1 MALLRPM
8 APAPGEVR
16 VTLVKA
22 AALLAFIVAG
32 DVWATHQFGLDL
44 TQLLA
49 VGGVVTLVS
58 TSVLPF
64 AKAILSAD
72 EQKAAVRRLRN
83 AGRVVLWTPLLVFLY
98 VGGGIV
104 ALTVSSVT
112 VTGEGSDR
120 ADSVSIA
127 YLDRPS
133 HMRSQL
139 LYPDS
144 TIRFPAVTTPL
155 GRRVRVAAPGFIAA
169 SFTVYPLTGLTVSLG
184 SDLPVAPSILFR
196 PEAQGLLALRNK
208 GRFRAWTLPRT
219 DPAAVLAETSGV
231 VSSFLVGEPRALPAG
246 LLETWKLELGC
257 DTTGFKNNILFAW
270 ARPTPLGQRAGSP
283 GPGTRLHAEIVAR
296 SGAIVAQSEVQ
307 LGADRLIDIPVLDL
321 TPDATSCR

>member
-1 MALLRPM
+1 MALLHPM

-22 AALLAFIVAG
+22 AALLAFIVAA
-32 DVWATHQFGLDL
+32 DVWATHQFGLGL
-44 TQLLA
+44 TQLVA
-49 VGGVVTLVS
+49 VGGAVAVVS
-58 TSVLPF
+58 SAVLPF
-64 AKAILSAD
+64 LKAILSAA
-72 EQKAAVRRLRN
+72 EQRSAVRWLRD
-83 AGRVVLWTPLLVFLY
+83 AGRIVLWTPLLAFLY
-98 VGGGIV
+98 VAGGIA

-155 GRRVRVAAPGFIAA
+155 GRRVRVVAPGFIAA

-208 GRFRAWTLPRT
+208 GRFRAWTLVTRR
-219 DPAAVLAETSGV
+219 AAFVRQGAEWQMV
-231 VSSFLVGEPRALPAG
+231 RIE
-246 LLETWKLELGC
+246 
-257 DTTGFKNNILFAW
+257 
-270 ARPTPLGQRAGSP
+270 
-283 GPGTRLHAEIVAR
+283 
-296 SGAIVAQSEVQ
+296 
-307 LGADRLIDIPVLDL
+307 
-321 TPDATSCR
+321 